1 MLWIY
6 PPLRLQ
12 MPEKAAELAAC
23 IGDGSVESAG
33 WCQVGRLSS
42 RRKLEARRLQLPAN
56 QHPGRQKR
64 GEMGVMGSVDV
75 TALGSWLEDRLVAK
89 VY

>member
-23 IGDGSVESAG
+23 IGDGSVESDG
-33 WCQVGRLSS
+33 WCQVRRLSS
-42 RRKLEARRLQLPAN
+42 RRKLESSDCNSPQINP
-56 QHPGRQKR
+56 
-64 GEMGVMGSVDV
+64 
-75 TALGSWLEDRLVAK
+75 LVVRNAGK
-89 VY
+89 WE